1 MDPDLG
7 GPKTYG
13 SGSATL
19 PLRAKKKGHY
29 HFTDLCVLVEVP
41 EVEPARAVHSR
52 EEGGMD
58 GRPGHVV
65 HIVTVVLK
73 AVQRLVLLR

>member
-1 MDPDLG
+1 MEKIGFGIEINRIRDPQHC
-7 GPKTYG
+7 Y
-13 SGSATL
+13 
-19 PLRAKKKGHY
+19 
-29 HFTDLCVLVEVP
+29 FTDLRVLVEVP